1 MTITATFALCNP
13 ARPASAKASAKQ
25 EAPGQA
31 LRQLR
36 QYIKES
42 KLQPGMRLP
51 SERKLAETLSISRP
65 ALREAI
71 QALAVLEVLASRRGD
86 GTYLKSLANLE
97 GGWPVSPRLD
107 EMDLDLIELLEVRK
121 MIEPRA
127 AALAAA
133 RATEQDLRA
142 LKQHLQEMDANI
154 KNVAVREH
162 QDFLFHDAV
171 IRAAGNRVLRRLADS
186 LTPILVKS
194 RKFTGPAHVDLQRLV
209 NQHRSIYEGIRI
221 GDAELAEEAM
231 RQHLLGV
238 GEDLMSRSTR

>member
-1 MTITATFALCNP
+1 
-13 ARPASAKASAKQ
+13 
-25 EAPGQA
+25 
-31 LRQLR
+31 
-36 QYIKES
+36 
-42 KLQPGMRLP
+42 MRLP

-86 GTYLKSLANLE
+86 GTYVKSLANLE
-97 GGWPVSPRLD
+97 GGWPVDPRLD
-107 EMDLDLIELLEVRK
+107 EMDFDLIELLEVRK

-142 LKQHLQEMDANI
+142 LKQHLLEMAANI

-171 IRAAGNRVLRRLADS
+171 IRAAGNKVLRKLADS

-194 RKFTGPAHVDLQRLV
+194 RKITGPAHVDMQRLV
-209 NQHRSIYEGIRI
+209 NQHKAIYGAIRI
-221 GDAELAEEAM
+221 GNAELAEEAM

-238 GEDLMSRSTR
+238 GMDLISRSTT